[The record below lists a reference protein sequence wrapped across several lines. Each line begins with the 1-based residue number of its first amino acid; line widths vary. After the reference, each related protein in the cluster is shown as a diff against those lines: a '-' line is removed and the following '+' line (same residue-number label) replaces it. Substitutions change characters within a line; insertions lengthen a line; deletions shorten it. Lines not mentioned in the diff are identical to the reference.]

1 MRIELQ
7 REIVRDIL
15 QLARTDATHMADE
28 PLVLDVAEYVSD
40 AAHEREQRVLFRTR
54 PVAVCLSGD
63 LREPGDLVALDS
75 GGIPLVVVR
84 TAPGALRA
92 FVNICRH
99 RGSPLVE
106 PGPGHVARAFRCTF
120 HGWVYDLDGR
130 NVGMPHSGGGF
141 DGLPAG
147 CTDLLERP
155 VAEAHGFVW
164 VRPEGDAPVDLAE
177 VVAGVGDELDAFDFG
192 SYHRFDA
199 DVREWQANWKLL
211 VDTFLETYH
220 VPALHPT
227 TVGRHFLVR
236 PSVFAPFGP
245 NLRFH
250 SLMRSVLTLAEQ
262 PEHTWELLPHGT
274 VEYLLAPNLVVN
286 FSVDHVAIY
295 RFVPL
300 AAGRTRVE
308 LTLYTPHEVTD
319 PDERTHFARTLD
331 LHRRVSGGEDF
342 TKQEQV
348 HAALASGAMTT
359 VVFGR
364 NEPAAIHFHRT
375 RHALGA

>member
-1 MRIELQ
+1 MRPELQ
-7 REIVRDIL
+7 RDIVRKIL
-15 QLARTDATHMADE
+15 ALADADTTELADA
-28 PLVLDVAEYVSD
+28 PLVVDVADYVSD
-40 AAHEREQRVLFRTR
+40 AAHEREQRVLFRAR
-54 PVAVCLSGD
+54 PVVAALSCD

-75 GGIPLVVVR
+75 GGVPLVVVR
-84 TAPGALRA
+84 TGSGALRA

-99 RGSPLVE
+99 RGSPLVAA
-106 PGPGHVARAFRCTF
+106 GPGHVARSFHCTF

-130 NVGMPHSGGGF
+130 NIGMPHSSGGF
-141 DGLPAG
+141 DDLAPG
-147 CTDLLERP
+147 CADLLDRP

-164 VRPEGDAPVDLAE
+164 VRPEGDAPIDLDE
-177 VVAGVGDELDAFDFG
+177 VLAGVGDELDAFGFG
-192 SYHRFDA
+192 SYHRFDT
-199 DVREWQANWKLL
+199 DVSEWQANWKLL

-236 PSVFAPFGP
+236 PSLFAPFGP

-250 SLMRSVLTLAEQ
+250 SLMKSVLGLAEV
-262 PEHTWELLPHGT
+262 PEPERDLLAHGT
-274 VEYLLAPNLVVN
+274 VEYLLAPNVVVN

-295 RFVPL
+295 RFVPQ

-308 LTLYTPHEVTD
+308 LTIYTPQPVDD
-319 PDERTHFARTLD
+319 PATATHFARTLD

-348 HAALASGAMTT
+348 HRALASGAMPT

-375 RHALGA
+375 CHDLGA